1 MLEIGIGFLGAGN
14 MGGAL
19 IEGLIRNGLNKEH
32 LFISDKFHKTEVEKR
47 FGINVLDNVDCVKKA
62 DVILICVKPQDI
74 SALLEEI
81 EPVIDDEKLLISI
94 AAGVKISTI
103 EEKLHNKGRIIRA
116 MPNIAAL
123 VGEAIS
129 CFCGN
134 EKVEEKDEKIVCEIL
149 SSVGKVEK
157 IENEELLNAV
167 TGLSGSGPA
176 YIFEVIEAMSDGG
189 VKMGLKRDAAMLLAA
204 QTVKGAAEM
213 VLKLKK
219 HPAQLKD
226 MVTSPAGTTIYGL
239 SILEEKGTRDAFI
252 KAVEQATRRS
262 KELSKA

>member
-1 MLEIGIGFLGAGN
+1 MLEAGIGFLGAGN
-14 MGGAL
+14 MGSAL
-19 IEGLIRNGLNKEH
+19 IEGLIKKGLNKKH
-32 LFISDKFHKTEVEKR
+32 LFVSDKFHKSEVEKR
-47 FGINVLDNVDCVKKA
+47 FGIRVLDNVDCAKRA

-74 SALLEEI
+74 SALLEEV
-81 EPVIDDEKLLISI
+81 EPVIDDGKLLISI
-94 AAGVKISTI
+94 VAGVKISTI
-103 EEKLHNKGRIIRA
+103 EEKLKGRGRIVRV

-129 CFCGN
+129 CFCING
-134 EKVEEKDEKIVCEIL
+134 KVREKDEEIVCEIL

-157 IENEELLNAV
+157 VEERLLDAV
-167 TGLSGSGPA
+167 TGLSGSGSA

-189 VKMGLKRDAAMLLAA
+189 VKMGLKREMATLLAA

-213 VLKLKK
+213 VMRLKK

-239 SILEEKGTRDAFI
+239 SVLEERGIRDAFI
-252 KAVEQATRRS
+252 KAVEKATKRS
-262 KELSKA
+262 EELSKA